1 MSCDVNVC
9 VKKPQGPDHPGDRP
23 GRPGTKFLSDAVQ
36 LLFAVNLLEVRQ
48 RNAVL
53 LQVDLENLEMHC
65 YGWNDWEPGKT
76 SP

>member
-65 YGWNDWEPGKT
+65 YG
-76 SP
+76 